1 MLVGVVCALLA
12 LTACPVYGQLSFQ
25 IEGGDTIGSAPV
37 QDIRRILADRVAYR
51 SVVDSLEANLEE
63 SREFTE
69 AQRRQILRLEGLRS
83 TDSVTIRSLRD
94 LNGLYVE
101 QNKQNRRDKWR
112 YLAMG
117 GTGGALIA
125 LVLALVFGGL

>member
-1 MLVGVVCALLA
+1 MCVLLA

-37 QDIRRILADRVAYR
+37 QDIRRILADRLAYR
-51 SVVDSLEANLEE
+51 SVVDSLEANLEQ
-63 SREFTE
+63 SRELTE
-69 AQRRQILRLEGLRS
+69 AQRRQILRLEGSRS

-101 QNKQNRRDKWR
+101 QNKQSRRDKWR

-125 LVLALVFGGL
+125 LVLTLVFGGL

>member
-1 MLVGVVCALLA
+1 MCVLLV

-37 QDIRRILADRVAYR
+37 QDIRRILADRLAYR
-51 SVVDSLEANLEE
+51 SVVDSLEANLEQ
-63 SREFTE
+63 SRELTE
-69 AQRRQILRLEGLRS
+69 AQRRQILRLEGSRS

-117 GTGGALIA
+117 GIGGALIA
-125 LVLALVFGGL
+125 LVLDLIFGVL